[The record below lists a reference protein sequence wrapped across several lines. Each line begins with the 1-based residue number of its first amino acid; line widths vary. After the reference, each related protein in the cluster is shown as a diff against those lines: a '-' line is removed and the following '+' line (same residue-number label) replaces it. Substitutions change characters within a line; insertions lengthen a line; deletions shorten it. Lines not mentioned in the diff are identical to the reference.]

1 MISLIPSPPVPFTVE
16 LLSGGASA
24 KPLSDN
30 DSMATSLK
38 RLEELLD
45 KVYAYVDAVTVS
57 GAGVGQV

>member
-1 MISLIPSPPVPFTVE
+1 
-16 LLSGGASA
+16 
-24 KPLSDN
+24 
-30 DSMATSLK
+30 MATSLK